1 MFVRAKLLLRMGAL
15 PPALRRYQ
23 HRGRYIMPGTSGH
36 GGYHQCYE
44 DGEEHWDGH
53 RKKAMDMDIGR
64 LMVSGRLL
72 QVL

>member
-1 MFVRAKLLLRMGAL
+1 MT
-15 PPALRRYQ
+15 
-23 HRGRYIMPGTSGH
+23 GTSGH

-53 RKKAMDMDIGR
+53 RKKAMDMDMGR

-72 QVL
+72 KKVERIYSMIWLWKMRKRFLQVTQTL